1 MNKVYGFAG
10 ETTKKYGDLTYKLFE
25 EVFVSLPV
33 ATLVTASKKP
43 TLPAFAALRS
53 LSHPTLGPNG
63 TKRYFVV
70 HGGLFSDDKVG
81 LEEVRKI
88 NRKGQKDPSGETVFG
103 EALWTEYVRIF
114 ALSNDSEAAILV
126 LRMPRVEDQAS
137 EVLAWAL
144 DRISP
149 SVGRK
154 RIK

>member
-103 EALWTEYVRIF
+103 EALWTEYVRYLRF
-114 ALSNDSEAAILV
+114 RTILRQ
-126 LRMPRVEDQAS
+126 LF
-137 EVLAWAL
+137 
-144 DRISP
+144 
-149 SVGRK
+149 
-154 RIK
+154 